1 MTKRT
6 TISLRLDK
14 DVWKEAKKK
23 AIDLDLTLGKFV
35 ETAILHEIRRTN
47 GLTNR

>member
-6 TISLRLDK
+6 TVSIKLDK

-23 AIDLDLTLGKFV
+23 AIDLDLTVGKFV
-35 ETAILHEIRRTN
+35 ETAILHEMQRVNHKTSP
-47 GLTNR
+47 